1 MSRSDGSDPPADPQP
16 AAVED
21 RDLRVVL
28 EIERGGPCF
37 MDDLAGDVI
46 DVDVRVVD
54 GVCHTEATVCES
66 CGPEE
71 TTIDACRA
79 ADTAP
84 EDGDDAESENGEGDD
99 AESDRVI
106 TKYHTDEVCDYCPSS
121 VFAAYGCIPHFLRA
135 DGQSFFIK
143 AFLPNSA
150 KVSNLVADLN
160 EVGSTVRLVSMTHTG
175 SGEELSE
182 EIYEVDVSALTPKQ
196 RAALELAIEEG
207 YYESGEKPSMASLAD
222 QLGISTSAFSQ
233 RLARAE
239 GNVMG
244 QFSE

>member
-1 MSRSDGSDPPADPQP
+1 MSRTDGSETPADPQP

-54 GVCHTEATVCES
+54 GICHTEATVCES
-66 CGPEE
+66 CGPAES
-71 TTIDACRA
+71 TIDVCQ
-79 ADTAP
+79 ADDIEP
-84 EDGDDAESENGEGDD
+84 DE
-99 AESDRVI
+99 DRVI
-106 TKYHTDEVCDYCPSS
+106 TKYHTDEVCDHCPSS
-121 VFAAYGCIPHFLRA
+121 VFAAYGCIPHFVRA

-150 KVSNLVADLN
+150 MVSNLVADLN
-160 EVGSTVRLVSMTHTG
+160 EIGSTVRLVSMTHTG
-175 SGEELSE
+175 SGEELSD

-196 RAALELAIEEG
+196 REALELAIEEG
-207 YYESGEKPSMASLAD
+207 YYKGDERPSMASLAD
-222 QLGISTSAFSQ
+222 QLDISTSAFSQ

-244 QFSE
+244 QFTD

>member
-1 MSRSDGSDPPADPQP
+1 MSRSDGSDSPADPQP
-16 AAVED
+16 SAVED

-46 DVDVRVVD
+46 DIDVRVVD
-54 GVCHTEATVCES
+54 GICHTEATVCES
-66 CGPEE
+66 CQPEE
-71 TTIDACRA
+71 PTVEDCRTNDTE
-79 ADTAP
+79 ADTTEA
-84 EDGDDAESENGEGDD
+84 DD
-99 AESDRVI
+99 DRVI

-121 VFAAYGCIPHFLRA
+121 VFSAYGCIPHFLRA
-135 DGQSFFIK
+135 DDQSFFIK

-150 KVSNLVADLN
+150 MVSNLVADLN

-175 SGEELSE
+175 SGEELSD

-196 RAALELAIEEG
+196 REALELAIEEG
-207 YYESGEKPSMASLAD
+207 YYESGEKPSMESLAD
-222 QLGISTSAFSQ
+222 QLDISTSAFSQ

-239 GNVMG
+239 GNVMS
-244 QFSE
+244 QFTE

>member
-1 MSRSDGSDPPADPQP
+1 MSRSDGSDTPADPQP
-16 AAVED
+16 SPVED

-54 GVCHTEATVCES
+54 GTCHTEATVCES

-71 TTIDACRA
+71 STVEDCRTD
-79 ADTAP
+79 DTEP
-84 EDGDDAESENGEGDD
+84 GD
-99 AESDRVI
+99 DRVI
-106 TKYHTDEVCDYCPSS
+106 TKYHTDEVCDYCPTS
-121 VFAAYGCIPHFLRA
+121 VFAAYGCIPHFIRA

-150 KVSNLVADLN
+150 MVSKLVADLN
-160 EVGSTVRLVSMTHTG
+160 DVGSTVRLVSMTHTG
-175 SGEELSE
+175 SGEELSD

-196 RAALELAIEEG
+196 REALELAIEEG
-207 YYESGEKPSMASLAD
+207 YYESGEKPSMESLAN
-222 QLGISTSAFSQ
+222 QLDISTSAFSQ

-244 QFSE
+244 QFSN